1 MKSIFT
7 SFVNR
12 PNSKSTD
19 PSDCFLGRSIPSYV
33 VFIAVFLT
41 YYIVFQSFYNF
52 IESKDPW
59 PYNNFTDFVISAI
72 VNMVPTLISFGYNYA
87 IVFPPSGMAKTME
100 GDMLSDTGRLN
111 PPLQWLRNP

>member
-59 PYNNFTDFVISAI
+59 PYYNFTDFVISTI
-72 VNMVPTLISFGYNYA
+72 VNMVPTLITFGYNYA
-87 IVFPPSGMAKTME
+87 IVFPPI
-100 GDMLSDTGRLN
+100 LN
-111 PPLQWLRNP
+111 SATKCIVCC

>member
-52 IESKDPW
+52 IESKDP
-59 PYNNFTDFVISAI
+59 
-72 VNMVPTLISFGYNYA
+72 
-87 IVFPPSGMAKTME
+87 
-100 GDMLSDTGRLN
+100 
-111 PPLQWLRNP
+111 

>member
-59 PYNNFTDFVISAI
+59 PYYNFTDYVISTI

-87 IVFPPSGMAKTME
+87 IVFPPIK
-100 GDMLSDTGRLN
+100 DC
-111 PPLQWLRNP
+111 PP

>member
-52 IESKDPW
+52 IESKDPG
-59 PYNNFTDFVISAI
+59 PITILQ
-72 VNMVPTLISFGYNYA
+72 TLSS
-87 IVFPPSGMAKTME
+87 PPSSTWC
-100 GDMLSDTGRLN
+100 
-111 PPLQWLRNP
+111 PL